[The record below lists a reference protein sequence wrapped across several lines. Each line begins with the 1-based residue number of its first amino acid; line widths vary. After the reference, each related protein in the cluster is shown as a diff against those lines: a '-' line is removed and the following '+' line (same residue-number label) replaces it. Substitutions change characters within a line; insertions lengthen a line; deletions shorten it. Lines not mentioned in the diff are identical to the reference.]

1 LRLGVRFPGHSEDV
15 SPEVLLALAGL
26 ISSIGAIIAMFVGKK
41 AEPDVEDCRKLLKLA
56 REEAEEL
63 AAELHEWRMKK

>member
-1 LRLGVRFPGHSEDV
+1 MGHHRDV

-41 AEPDVEDCRKLLKLA
+41 ADPSVEDCRKLLALA
-56 REEAEEL
+56 RAEAEEL
-63 AAELHEWRMKK
+63 SRELHEFRMRYP

>member
-1 LRLGVRFPGHSEDV
+1 V

-41 AEPDVEDCRKLLKLA
+41 EAPDVEDCRKLLALA
-56 REEAEEL
+56 RAEAEEM
-63 AAELHEWRMKK
+63 AAELHEWRMRK

>member
-1 LRLGVRFPGHSEDV
+1 M

-41 AEPDVEDCRKLLKLA
+41 ESPDVEDCRKLLALA
-56 REEAEEL
+56 RAEAEEL
-63 AAELHEWRMKK
+63 SRELHEWRMRYP